1 MSIHGNSSVDAGLR
15 AKLRLMHVSKRQFA
29 DIVVLRGRRIRAWV
43 RFALACK
50 LTILLVVAV
59 VGVVAETF

>member
-1 MSIHGNSSVDAGLR
+1 MSSLGNVSGDAGLC
-15 AKLRLMHVSKRQFA
+15 AKLRLMHVSKRRFA

-50 LTILLVVAV
+50 LTILLAVAV
-59 VGVVAETF
+59 AAETF